1 MKRVFLLLV
10 LVFTFNTLFAQKALK
25 ILRNDGSITYINA
38 SAINKITF
46 ETPLAIGDTYEG
58 GIIFYLDANGE
69 HGLVAAPYDQF
80 NGDGIYWSH
89 TNTTTGATG
98 DGVGAGEENTNKIV
112 RDQGS
117 WPYAAIICATL
128 TLGGYSDWYLPSKYE
143 LNLMYTNLAQH
154 GLGNFDNSTAYW
166 SSTEESSTE
175 AWYVGFGDPGG
186 PGSYLKT
193 NSYSTFNVRAVRAF

>member
-1 MKRVFLLLV
+1 MMKRVLLLIA

-38 SAINKITF
+38 SAINKITL

-69 HGLVAAPYDQF
+69 HGLVAAPNEQF
-80 NGDGIYWSH
+80 NGDGISWST

-98 DGVGAGEENTNKIV
+98 DGVGAGEENTNTIV
-112 RDQGS
+112 RELS
-117 WPYAAIICATL
+117 WGGQAAYLCSSL

-143 LNLMYTNLAQH
+143 LNLMYTNLAQQ
-154 GLGNFDNSTAYW
+154 GFGNFDNRTAYW

-175 AWYVGFGDPGG
+175 AWLVGFGDPGG
-186 PGSYLKT
+186 PGYYLK
-193 NSYSTFNVRAVRAF
+193 SGQFNVRAVRAF